1 MVFWTTMTISSRFP
15 NPSGQSTKQSFKAR
29 SFLPLKQNSLW
40 KIETGVVRVM
50 TWHEDGTL
58 VTLGIWG
65 PGDIVGKAFSKVE
78 PYQIECLTKVEATI
92 LPLEGWFPLTDVMLA
107 HIQQAEEL
115 MVIRSYKTVE
125 IMLIKLLGWLA
136 KKFGREVKTGQLIDL
151 RLTHQDIA
159 DMLNSTRVTI
169 TRILTQLEEQG
180 LIHRLPLHRI
190 VLKEEELWHYEI

>member
-1 MVFWTTMTISSRFP
+1 MSISSRFQ
-15 NPSGQSTKQSFKAR
+15 NPFGENTKQSFKLR
-29 SFLPLKQNSLW
+29 SFLPLKQNFLW
-40 KIETGVVRVM
+40 KIETGVVRVV

-58 VTLGIWG
+58 VTLGVWG
-65 PGDIVGKAFSKVE
+65 PGDIVGQAFSKVE
-78 PYQIECLTKVEATI
+78 PYQIECLTRVEATI
-92 LPLEGWFPLTDVMLA
+92 LPLEGWFPLTEVMLA

-115 MVIRSYKTVE
+115 MIIRSYKTVE

-136 KKFGREVKTGQLIDL
+136 KKFGRAVQTGHLIDL
-151 RLTHQDIA
+151 RLTHQDLA

>member
-1 MVFWTTMTISSRFP
+1 MSISSHFP
-15 NPSGQSTKQSFKAR
+15 NSSSQTTRQSFKTR
-29 SFLPLKQNSLW
+29 SSLPLKENSLW
-40 KIETGVVRVM
+40 KIETGVVRVV

-65 PGDIVGKAFSKVE
+65 PGDIVSQAFSRVD
-78 PYQIECLTKVEATI
+78 PYQIECLTKVEAVA
-92 LPLEGWFPLTDVMLA
+92 LPLDGWFPLTQVLLA

-115 MVIRSYKTVE
+115 MIIRSHKTVE
-125 IMLIKLLGWLA
+125 IMVVKLLTWLA
-136 KKFGREVKTGQLIDL
+136 KKFGREVASGNLIDL

-159 DMLNSTRVTI
+159 DLLNSTRVTI